1 MTEVGD
7 HKPVWDPSS
16 PERVQISLVDIKRA
30 YFNAEIDP
38 ADPPTFVQLPPEDA
52 DSETMVGRLL
62 RHMYGTRMAAD
73 GWQEEY
79 STTLVSLGF
88 TQGDACP
95 NLFRH
100 AERGIVTSV
109 HGDDFTSSGPATSL
123 DWLEKSIADKYEITV
138 EPRLGP
144 GTADAKEGRVL
155 NRVIRWCEDSIEYEA
170 DPRQVERLVAECGL
184 EGAKSVA
191 TPGVKVGFTELEA
204 DEDLPA
210 HFTTAFRGSAAR
222 GNYLSA
228 DRVDAQFACKEVCRW
243 MSKPSAQAWK
253 SLKRVCRFFNS
264 APHLVYMFEQQS
276 VSSTDVYVDT
286 DWVAA

>member
-1 MTEVGD
+1 M
-7 HKPVWDPSS
+7 
-16 PERVQISLVDIKRA
+16 
-30 YFNAEIDP
+30 
-38 ADPPTFVQLPPEDA
+38 QLPPEDA
-52 DSETMVGRLL
+52 DSETKVGRLL

-79 STTLVSLGF
+79 STSLIAFGF

-100 AERGIVTSV
+100 AEKGIVTSV

-123 DWLEKSIADKYEITV
+123 DWLEKSIAEKYEITV

-144 GTADAKEGRVL
+144 GPNDAKEGRVP

-184 EGAKSVA
+184 EGAKGVE
-191 TPGVKVGFTELEA
+191 TPGVKVGFTELETDA
-204 DEDLPA
+204 ELPP
-210 HFTTAFRGSAAR
+210 HLTTAFRGSAAR

-228 DRVDAQFACKEVCRW
+228 DRVDAQFACTEVCR
-243 MSKPSAQAWK
+243 
-253 SLKRVCRFFNS
+253 
-264 APHLVYMFEQQS
+264 
-276 VSSTDVYVDT
+276 
-286 DWVAA
+286 